1 MNRHLHHNILYA
13 AVAILWGL
21 LILGACAGDEH
32 QKMLAHLA
40 ELERQNLA
48 DSVMTNDSL
57 AERLAEYFDHHGTPN
72 ERMRAHY
79 ILGRTYADLGE
90 APAALEAYLRAASCA
105 DTTSADCDYRTLSR
119 VYGQSARLLNSNL
132 QAMSQLE
139 ALGKARSYACKACDT
154 LAALT
159 YYAQIAEVYS
169 LLKKPDSVISI
180 REKAYQ
186 MYLAVNRKDKAAKTL
201 GPAITAA
208 IEKNDTALAR
218 HYIDIYE
225 KYSGVIDDNGNV
237 KQGRKL
243 YYYTKGQYYLAINQI
258 DSAEFLFRRLAKE
271 GATLN
276 HQIAYCVGLQE
287 VFQRRSVSDSVAKY
301 ASMAY
306 ALNDSAYSLAE
317 MENIQRLK
325 ASYDYNRNKNL
336 AERNALSAKH
346 TRIVL
351 LLSIII
357 IVSILLIIAF
367 QFLLYRKRKSLQIIQ
382 YKNDLENLSQA
393 QEQLMI
399 LRHGEKQDA
408 EVVIDKLKE
417 EVTLLQKRIAESH
430 IEDDRS
436 LSTIDSK
443 LFDSEIV
450 CHLRALLKEN
460 PPQKASFQDSKQ
472 LRNLINKLIPSF
484 YNCFSE
490 LTPSEYEICLL
501 VRAHFA
507 PAEICK
513 LIGRSDSA
521 VANIRRGILRKIYGV
536 DGTPKELDEKIH
548 QIL

>member
-1 MNRHLHHNILYA
+1 MTNAYRLFFLVCSLALLLCGCGSSHRERLQQLETLEAFNI
-13 AVAILWGL
+13 
-21 LILGACAGDEH
+21 
-32 QKMLAHLA
+32 
-40 ELERQNLA
+40 A

-57 AERLAEYFDHHGTPN
+57 AQVLCDYFDEHGTPN

-90 APAALEAYLRAASCA
+90 APAALEAYLDAAAAA
-105 DTTSADCDYRTLSR
+105 DTTAADCNYKTLNR
-119 VYGQSARLLNSNL
+119 VYGQSARLLHNNL

-139 ALGKARSYACKACDT
+139 ALRKAQAYAWKANDT

-159 YYAQIAEVYS
+159 YYGQIAEVYS
-169 LLKKPDSVISI
+169 LLKERDSVISI
-180 REKAYQ
+180 RQKTYHAF
-186 MYLAVNRKDKAAKTL
+186 LSVNRKDKAALSL

-208 IEKNDTALAR
+208 VENNDTALAR
-218 HYIDIYE
+218 HFIDIYE
-225 KYSGVIDDNGNV
+225 RYSGVIDENGIIKN
-237 KQGRKL
+237 GRKI
-243 YYYTKGQYYLAINQI
+243 YYYIKGKYYLATNQL
-258 DSAEFLFRRLAKE
+258 DSAEFLFRRLANE
-271 GATLN
+271 GTTLN

-287 VFQRRSVSDSVAKY
+287 VYQRRSVSDSIAKY

-357 IVSILLIIAF
+357 FVSTLLIIAY
-367 QFLLYRKRKSLQIIQ
+367 QFSLYRKRKSLQIIQ
-382 YKNDLENLSQA
+382 YKNDLENLCQA

-417 EVTLLQKRIAESH
+417 EVTLLQKRVSESH
-430 IEDDRS
+430 VEDDRS

-443 LFDSEIV
+443 IFDSEIV
-450 CHLRALLKEN
+450 CHLRALLREN
-460 PPQKASFQDSKQ
+460 PPQKASFHDFKQ
-472 LRNLINKLIPSF
+472 IRNLINELIPSF

-513 LIGRSDSA
+513 LTGRSDSA
-521 VANIRRGILRKIYGV
+521 VANIRKGILRKIYGV
-536 DGTPKELDEKIH
+536 DGTPKTLDEKIH